1 MWGKWNPC
9 ALLVGMQTDSA
20 TIENSEEIP
29 QKIKNRTM
37 DSDPEGSDPEGS
49 DPESSFLGMCLKKI
63 KTESQRNIYILMFIA
78 TLFTVAQ
85 IQK

>member
-1 MWGKWNPC
+1 MWGKRNPC

-37 DSDPEGSDPEGS
+37 DSDPEGSDPEF
-49 DPESSFLGMCLKKI
+49 SFLGMCLKKI